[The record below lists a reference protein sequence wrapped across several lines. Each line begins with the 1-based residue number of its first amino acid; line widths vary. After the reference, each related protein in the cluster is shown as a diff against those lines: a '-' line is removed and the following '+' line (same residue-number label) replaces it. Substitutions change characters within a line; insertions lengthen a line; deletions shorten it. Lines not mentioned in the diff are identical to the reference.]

1 MAKNEAKAKQHPEAE
16 LLIFENYLLSSPKN
30 NRRYSKKMYKNQTP
44 LIKWGYM
51 INDNENKAE
60 DEKYIT

>member
-1 MAKNEAKAKQHPEAE
+1 
-16 LLIFENYLLSSPKN
+16 
-30 NRRYSKKMYKNQTP
+30 MYKNQTP